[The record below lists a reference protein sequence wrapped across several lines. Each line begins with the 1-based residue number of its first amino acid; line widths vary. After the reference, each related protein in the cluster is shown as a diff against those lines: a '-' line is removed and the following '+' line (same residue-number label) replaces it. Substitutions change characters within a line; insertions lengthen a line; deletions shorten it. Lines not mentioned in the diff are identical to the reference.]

1 MVIAIVSDS
10 YYCFKGQI
18 DTISSCCEE
27 DYSDFLIAPH
37 SNSIC
42 AKKDAC
48 SQFRYAL
55 KEGII
60 REIGIAENNR
70 K

>member
-1 MVIAIVSDS
+1 MNVIVSNI

-27 DYSDFLIAPH
+27 DYGDFLIAPH

-42 AKKDAC
+42 AKKDAS
-48 SQFRYAL
+48 SQFRYTL
-55 KEGII
+55 KVGII
-60 REIGIAENNR
+60 RKIGIAENNR
-70 K
+70 R